1 LRDARAE
8 RPDFEHLLKNPQ
20 DFSFCADGF
29 RKGRP
34 IRGDLKMELGPIP
47 GIRALPAVG
56 ARAVDVRPPAI
67 FDIDASARP
76 GDGGGQQGGRKAAGA
91 EEDDEL
97 KMEAED
103 ELGAEAFNDRQK
115 GSIDT
120 FA

>member
-1 LRDARAE
+1 
-8 RPDFEHLLKNPQ
+8 
-20 DFSFCADGF
+20 
-29 RKGRP
+29 
-34 IRGDLKMELGPIP
+34 MELGPIP

-56 ARAVDVRPPAI
+56 ARQADVRSPAI

-97 KMEAED
+97 RVEEGD
-103 ELGAEAFNDRQK
+103 ELGAEALEDRQK